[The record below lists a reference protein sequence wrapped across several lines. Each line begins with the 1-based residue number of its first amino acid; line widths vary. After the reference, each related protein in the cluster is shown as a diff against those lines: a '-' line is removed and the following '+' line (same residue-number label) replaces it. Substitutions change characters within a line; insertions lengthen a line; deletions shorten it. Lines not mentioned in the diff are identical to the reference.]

1 MAELERALLAGQIDI
16 AVHSLKDVP
25 SWPTDGLTVAAV
37 TEREDVRDV
46 LVSRGG
52 LTLADLPEGA
62 VVGTGSPRR
71 AAQLLAAR
79 PDLCIADIRGNVDTR
94 IRKVEDG
101 RYDAAVMAAA
111 GLARLGWLDRA
122 AEILSTDVMLPAV
135 GQGALALQVRAGDA
149 EAMELVSAVDH
160 AASRQATTAE
170 RALEARLGGGCHAAV
185 AALGEVTRSV
195 SLSPSAAPRVNS
207 AKDLGD
213 GLRLRGLVA
222 DLSGRRLLRGEIEGP
237 VAGAESLGTRLA
249 ERLIEEGAAG
259 LLAAAQSREA
269 PR

>member
-1 MAELERALLAGQIDI
+1 MAELERALLAGEIDI
-16 AVHSLKDVP
+16 AVHSLKDMP
-25 SWPTDGLTVAAV
+25 SKATGGLTVAAV

-79 PDLCIADIRGNVDTR
+79 PDLCIANIRGNVDTR
-94 IRKVEDG
+94 IRKVEE
-101 RYDAAVMAAA
+101 RQYDAAVLAAA

-122 AEILSTDVMLPAV
+122 SEVLSTEVMLPAV
-135 GQGALALQVRAGDA
+135 GQGALALQVRGGDS
-149 EAMELVSAVDH
+149 EAMELVSAADH
-160 AASRQATTAE
+160 AASRHATTAE
-170 RALEARLGGGCHAAV
+170 RAFEARLGGGCHAAI

-195 SLSPSAAPRVNS
+195 ILRE

-222 DLSGRRLLRGEIEGP
+222 DMSGRRLLRGEIEGP
-237 VAGAESLGTRLA
+237 VAEAESLGTRLA
-249 ERLIEEGAAG
+249 ERLIEEGAAD
-259 LLAAAQSREA
+259 LLAAALSPEA